1 MTVQLT
7 PRLSTKPARFPNRI
21 REYRL
26 KAGLSQEALGQLL
39 GKTRKVISAWERG
52 LRFPAGPVLLKLAKT
67 LGTLVEALYQGIY
80 CAFRP
85 GEKHDQNPPTA

>member
-26 KAGLSQEALGQLL
+26 KAGLSQEALGRLR

-52 LRFPAGPVLLKLAKT
+52 LRFPAGPVLLKLAKA
-67 LGTLVEALYQGIY
+67 LGTLVESLYHGIY
-80 CAFRP
+80 AAFRP
-85 GEKHDQNPPTA
+85 SEKNEKNPPTT